1 MPFFKKYLTA
11 SQLTKKKSWI
21 TVDGKRVYKNVNY
34 YNIPA
39 AYDSE
44 WTSVTIKE
52 NNQPLHLATLYMWM
66 FGIGD
71 AYDCPV
77 AYGRQTSEFPEFIN
91 LLEKVAPISSDNRLV
106 VYVHFLGA
114 DFSYIRRWF
123 QWNEVMTDS
132 PHNIFTARYHGFEF
146 KCSLKLAGGRGLGT
160 IGSQLTRHD
169 IGKKTGDLN
178 YDLVR
183 HWKTP
188 LTEKEMGYCEYDIRT
203 LLAYIDEKIQEE
215 KEVTK
220 IPLTNTGYIRRHIKG
235 EVMGNSNYVK
245 AVHALKIAD
254 VYNLATS
261 TFRGGDTHANPLIV
275 RKLLKDVASYD
286 LTSAYPAAL
295 VLNRFPMTTPSPV
308 KPTNHIFET
317 AKYDPSTYYM
327 ARIAFYNLRPLVDY
341 QHPISA
347 SKTLPKH
354 NPTAVLD
361 NGRIV
366 SAEYVEVFGTELD
379 MHVISQYYTWDYY
392 EVYEYVEGKK
402 RPLPTPLV
410 KAILEIYK
418 RKTELKGVV
427 GEEHEYLIAKNMMNS
442 CYGMMATNPLRENYE
457 LDINDEEEPYHL
469 IEKEALDELTKED
482 GRRGRFLYY
491 LWGIWT
497 TSYTRYELYKGITAC
512 GYDFVYADTDSTK
525 LANYQKHMKQFEALN
540 DEIQHKIVKAAEY
553 HRLPKYLFS
562 PRSKEGKEF
571 PIGLWD
577 FEGVYKRFK
586 TLGAKRY
593 IVEHDERWVQ
603 KHIDELI
610 KEYGWP
616 CPYELTC
623 AGLKK
628 TGGLKYLLEISPD
641 DPISAFDFGLRVPEK
656 YSGRTVHH
664 YLNAEHRFKLVDY
677 LGTEAECYEKSALHV
692 SPTTFEMDEMTSFIQ
707 FIKLVQSKGAVYG
720 GLN

>member
-1 MPFFKKYLTA
+1 MPFFKKYLAA

-21 TVDGKRVYKNVNY
+21 TVDGKRIYKNVNY
-34 YNIPA
+34 YNIPC

-44 WTSVTIKE
+44 WTSVTITE
-52 NNQPLHLATLYMWM
+52 NNEPLHLATLYMWM

-91 LLEKVAPISSDNRLV
+91 ALEKSAPINSDNRLV

-123 QWNEVMTDS
+123 KWNEVMTDS

-146 KCSLKLAGGRGLGT
+146 KCSLKLSGGRSLAT
-160 IGSQLTRHD
+160 VGSQLTHHN
-169 IGKKTGDLN
+169 IGKKTGDLDYN
-178 YDLVR
+178 LVR

-188 LTEKEMGYCEYDIRT
+188 LTQQEMGYCEYDVRT
-203 LLAYIDEKIQEE
+203 LLAYIAEKIEEE
-215 KEVTK
+215 KVVTK
-220 IPLTNTGYIRRHIKG
+220 IPLTNTGYIRRHIRE
-235 EVMGNSNYVK
+235 EVMRNSNYVK

-254 VYNLATS
+254 IYDLATA

-275 RKLLKDVASYD
+275 RKRLEDVASYD
-286 LTSAYPAAL
+286 LTSAYPSAL
-295 VLNRFPMTTPSPV
+295 VLNRFPMTSPT
-308 KPTNHIFET
+308 KQSPPNNIFMT
-317 AKYDPSTYYM
+317 AVQSPSTYYM
-327 ARIAFYNLRPLVDY
+327 ARIAFHNLRPLVDY

-366 SAEYVEVFGTELD
+366 SADYVEVFGTELD
-379 MHVISQYYTWDYY
+379 MHVISQYYIWDYC

-402 RPLPTPLV
+402 LPLPTPLV

-418 RKTELKGVV
+418 RKTELKGVK
-427 GEEHEYLIAKNMMNS
+427 GQKQEYMIAKNMMNS

-457 LDINDEEEPYHL
+457 LDINDEKEPYHL
-469 IEKEALDELTKED
+469 ISKNALDELTKED
-482 GRRGRFLYY
+482 ERRQRFLYY

-497 TSYTRYELYKGITAC
+497 TSYTRYELYKGINAC
-512 GYDFVYADTDSTK
+512 GYDFVYADTDSVK
-525 LANYQKHMKQFEALN
+525 LVNYQKHLGQFAQRNIEIRYKISEAA
-540 DEIQHKIVKAAEY
+540 KY
-553 HRLPKYLFS
+553 HRLPEYLFA
-562 PRSKEGKEF
+562 PKNKDGEEF

-577 FEGVYKRFK
+577 FEGVYKQFK

-593 IVEHDERWVQ
+593 IVQ
-603 KHIDELI
+603 KQD
-610 KEYGWP
+610 GT
-616 CPYELTC
+616 YEITC
-623 AGLKK
+623 AGLQKE
-628 TGGLKYLLEISPD
+628 GGLKYLLKIAPD
-641 DPISAFDFGLRVPEK
+641 DPIAAFDFGLHVPEE

-677 LGTEAECYEKSALHV
+677 LGMEAECYEKSALHV
-692 SPTTFEMDEMTSFIQ
+692 SPTTFEMDEMTAFIQ